1 MEDAED
7 GQGNYLKVALSR
19 QIENWAKKN
28 EIDLDLYRDGLKI
41 YTTIDSRMQDH
52 AERAMRQ
59 HMKMLQREFNNHWRD
74 KNPWTYENGDEI
86 PGFIDTVAKRT
97 NFYRKLA
104 DKYDGNKDSINK
116 YMNLPVPMNLFSWE
130 GDKNADEPYGLNKV
144 L

>member
-1 MEDAED
+1 
-7 GQGNYLKVALSR
+7 
-19 QIENWAKKN
+19 
-28 EIDLDLYRDGLKI
+28 
-41 YTTIDSRMQDH
+41 
-52 AERAMRQ
+52 
-59 HMKMLQREFNNHWRD
+59 MLQREFNNHWRD

-130 GDKNADEPYGLNKV
+130 GDKKMLMSHMDSIRYYKKYLQAGMMAYDPYSGFIKHG
-144 L
+144 